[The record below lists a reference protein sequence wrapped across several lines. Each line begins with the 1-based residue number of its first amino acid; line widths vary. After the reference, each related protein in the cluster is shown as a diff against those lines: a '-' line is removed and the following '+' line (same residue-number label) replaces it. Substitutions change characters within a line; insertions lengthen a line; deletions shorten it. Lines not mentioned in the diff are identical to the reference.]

1 MAPEELHYLYT
12 EAIRTMPEFQ
22 SSEQLIPLT
31 REQVQWQGRTLA
43 LIELQENIP
52 DIVSFKDAMQRS
64 THTRVRA
71 AAGMSFFQLLT
82 TAVARAELRM
92 PPGARG
98 AFVGLGDQFDALR
111 AITDVLQ
118 GAKRDLLIVD
128 PYADASIL
136 LRFAEA
142 APEGVRIRILRDA
155 KYQEIGRQLQVAY
168 EAWRGQHGNRRPLE
182 IRSAP
187 AKALHDRSI
196 TQDSKTVYLVSQ
208 SLKDLALR
216 SPATIQKADPAIAA
230 EKVEAYEEMWA
241 ASTPMQ

>member
-1 MAPEELHYLYT
+1 MTPEEMHYLYT

-22 SSEQLIPLT
+22 SSEKIIPLT

-82 TAVARAELRM
+82 TAVARAELKM

-111 AITDVLQ
+111 AITDVFQ
-118 GAKRDLLIVD
+118 GANRELLIVD
-128 PYADASIL
+128 PYADSSIL
-136 LRFAEA
+136 LRFAET

-155 KYQEIGRQLQVAY
+155 KYKEIGRQLLVAY
-168 EAWRGQHGNRRPLE
+168 EAWRGQHGNTRPLE

-187 AKALHDRSI
+187 EKTLHDRFI
-196 TQDSKTVYLVSQ
+196 AQDSATVYLVSQ

-216 SPATIQKADPAIAA
+216 SPATIQKADPAIAV
-230 EKVEAYEEMWA
+230 EKLEAYEAMWT
-241 ASTPMQ
+241 ASTPM

>member
-1 MAPEELHYLYT
+1 MSPEELHYHYT
-12 EAIRTMPEFQ
+12 EAIRTMPEFR
-22 SSEQLIPLT
+22 SSEGFIPLT

-52 DIVSFKDAMQRS
+52 DIVAFKDAMQRS
-64 THTRVRA
+64 THSRVRA

-82 TAVARAELRM
+82 TAVARAEFRM
-92 PPGARG
+92 PAGARG
-98 AFVGLGDQFDALR
+98 AFVGLGDQLDALR

-118 GAKRDLLIVD
+118 GADRELLIVD

-142 APEGVRIRILRDA
+142 ARERVRIRILRDS
-155 KYQEIGRQLQVAY
+155 KYKDIGRQLQVAN
-168 EAWRGQHGNRRPLE
+168 EAWCGQHGNTRPLE

-187 AKALHDRSI
+187 AKTLHDRFI
-196 TQDSKTVYLVSQ
+196 AQDSKTVYLVSQ

-230 EKVEAYEEMWA
+230 EKLEAYEAMWEMA
-241 ASTPMQ
+241 TPM